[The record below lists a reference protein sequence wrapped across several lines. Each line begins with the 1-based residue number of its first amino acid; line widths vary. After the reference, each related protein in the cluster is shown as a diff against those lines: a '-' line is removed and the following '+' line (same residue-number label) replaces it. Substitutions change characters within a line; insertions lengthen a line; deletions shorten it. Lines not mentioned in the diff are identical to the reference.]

1 MEWVILIIEKG
12 QLSMKEA
19 DRVYVIGQV
28 TERRLGQRQAAD
40 RLGLSVRQVKCLV
53 ARYRERGPS
62 GLISGHRGKRS
73 NNFKKAQA
81 FACFA
86 LTESVRREALALV
99 QWMTVTVQGVI

>member
-1 MEWVILIIEKG
+1 MIIEKE

-40 RLGLSVRQVKCLV
+40 RLGLSVHQVKRLV
-53 ARYRERGPS
+53 ARYRERGLS

-73 NNFKKAQA
+73 NN
-81 FACFA
+81 A